1 MKYFYEFSAETN
13 FFLKLSNVP
22 FIIFMRTR
30 FLTNQMQP
38 VDCEY
43 IPLTQELKY
52 QREIQSKLCNHFI
65 YNLYFVISG
74 IMILVQK

>member
-1 MKYFYEFSAETN
+1 MNYFYNLSTETT

-22 FIIFMRTR
+22 FIIFMKTR
-30 FLTNQMQP
+30 FLANQMQP

-52 QREIQSKLCNHFI
+52 QREIQSKPCNHFI

-74 IMILVQK
+74 IMILVKK